1 MGRMIL
7 VEGLDLAGKST
18 LIEGLA
24 AHFGR
29 QGWTVTVAQGDL
41 CPENPVGKVTREMM
55 RWDPGFTSE
64 EGGPLFLASHLWDL
78 RNFRAPEGERSL
90 HIQDSCA
97 LRTLAFERVL
107 GRPEFATKL
116 ESVVERMPIFDAA
129 YVLTA
134 SLAVR
139 RARYEQRAV
148 NDLHDAFMLRDP
160 IRFARVDG
168 ELMHLAVQRCRARL
182 LPTDEFSREALLEL
196 VLSDLAQ
203 RESSTGK
210 SPLARLRQGASQ
222 GAIPD
227 QIFNDQPALQPSW
240 PGRRRRLYGTA

>member
-7 VEGLDLAGKST
+7 IEGLDLAGKST
-18 LIEGLA
+18 LVEGLA
-24 AHFGR
+24 AHYR
-29 QGWTVTVAQGDL
+29 QMGWLVTVAHGDL

-78 RNFRAPEGERSL
+78 RNFRAPEGDRSL

-107 GRPEFATKL
+107 GRPELAAKL
-116 ESVVERMPIFDAA
+116 ESVIERMPLFDAA

-134 SLAVR
+134 SLPVR
-139 RARYEQRAV
+139 RRRYEQRAV

-160 IRFARVDG
+160 VRFSRVDG
-168 ELMHLAVQRCRARL
+168 ELMHLAVERYRARL
-182 LPTDEFSREALLEL
+182 LPTDEWSREALLEL
-196 VLSDLAQ
+196 VLSDLAR
-203 RESSTGK
+203 REMSTEQTQ
-210 SPLARLRQGASQ
+210 SAILSEHERAARTAMM
-222 GAIPD
+222 P
-227 QIFNDQPALQPSW
+227 
-240 PGRRRRLYGTA
+240 RRLAG